1 MLRVMFLL
9 LIAVSLSAAEAPSD
23 TISWNY
29 ELISTINFS
38 QNSFSNWAQGGT
50 NQLSW
55 FADGNGKL
63 TRESSGSTWE
73 SILKMELGQ
82 VKQDGVGTRKSLDQ
96 IFIESVY
103 ARKMGGFLDPYV
115 ASSLKT
121 QFITGYDY
129 DTEPDTE
136 VSAFNDPLVLTQS
149 VGGAMK
155 PYGWLDTR
163 VGFAAKETF
172 TDLYTGWSD
181 DSSTSEIEKS
191 RVETG
196 LEVVNAADY
205 KLNDQVSI
213 KSRLALFW
221 SFEET
226 ETMDVDWS
234 NDINVAVYKM
244 INITFKLQ
252 LIYDE
257 DIINKTQLKQVFG
270 VGMSYSL

>member
-1 MLRVMFLL
+1 MLRVLFLL
-9 LIAVSLSAAEAPSD
+9 LMGVSVTAAEAPVD
-23 TISWNY
+23 TVAWNH
-29 ELISTINFS
+29 ELISTFSFS

-63 TRESSGSTWE
+63 TRESGSSTWQ
-73 SILKMELGQ
+73 SNLKMELGQ
-82 VKQDGVGTRKSLDQ
+82 VKQDGTGTRKSLDQ

-103 ARKMGGFLDPYV
+103 TRKMESFFNPYV
-115 ASSLKT
+115 ATTLKT
-121 QFITGYDY
+121 QFVTGYDY

-149 VGGAMK
+149 IGGGMK
-155 PYGWLDTR
+155 PQSWLETR
-163 VGFAAKETF
+163 IGLAAKETF
-172 TDLYTGWSD
+172 TDQYTSWAD

-191 RVETG
+191 RVEAG
-196 LEVVNAADY
+196 IEIINAADY
-205 KLNDQVSI
+205 KLNGHVNI

-221 SFEET
+221 GTEE
-226 ETMDVDWS
+226 MSKLDIDWS
-234 NDINVAVYKM
+234 SDISVAVYKM

-257 DIINKTQLKQVFG
+257 DVISKTQLKQVFG